1 MSRAPNATGENRL
14 SWPKLVGNPPA
25 RSTGLAHQVTTR
37 LSSPAVTIAA
47 RPVRASLAAIQRVR
61 VTLWFQASRKVP
73 ASSSRVTSGAPQKTP
88 MMERDARDVQ
98 DRVDRVGLHAV
109 QEA

>member
-25 RSTGLAHQVTTR
+25 RSIGLAHQVMTR
-37 LSSPAVTIAA
+37 LISPVVSMAA

-73 ASSSRVTSGAPQKTP
+73 ASSSRVTRGAPQNMP
-88 MMERDARDVQ
+88 MMAGVMYRIPIPATYRT
-98 DRVDRVGLHAV
+98 G
-109 QEA
+109 